1 MKLLLTI
8 DAQHVLKKWS
18 TWLAALAA
26 ASAAGIAAYGAMPT
40 SAQDVF
46 PHWLLVML
54 STITVVAPALIP
66 LATSIQQ
73 QNIPTTPENPS

>member
-1 MKLLLTI
+1 MKAIILTT
-8 DAQHVLKKWS
+8 DAKHVFKKWS

-46 PHWLLVML
+46 PHWLLVVL
-54 STITVVAPALIP
+54 STTAVVAPTLIP

-73 QNIPTTPENPS
+73 ANIQPENPS